1 MTAPKQKLL
10 KAGANTRVKQDADY
24 IFHELTRSICPE
36 CKQVIDAQIIIRENK
51 VYMRKRCPDHGWFE
65 GIISSD
71 AGMYVDSVK
80 FNKPGTIPLEF
91 STEVKDGCP
100 LDCGL
105 CPEHKQHMC
114 LGLIEVNT
122 ACNLNCPVCFA
133 NAGIGFS
140 LTLEQVESM
149 LDRFVEIEGDPEVIQ
164 FSGGEPTIHPQLL
177 DMIQAA
183 QDRGIRQVMV
193 NTNGVRI
200 ARDDRFLEQLARLN
214 PVIYFQFDGL
224 RPETYMTIRGEDLLE
239 TKLKALDRLHEAGL
253 DAVIVAAIE
262 RDVNV
267 DEVGALV
274 EFGLEH
280 PAVRGAVFQA
290 KFLEQL
296 ARLNPVIYFQFDGLR
311 PETYMTIRGEDLLET
326 KLKALDRLHEAGL
339 DAVIVAAIERD
350 VNVDEVGALVEF
362 GLEHPAVRGA
372 VFQPVTHVGR
382 HIPFDPM
389 QRVTIPDVI
398 HGIVDQTGGKFV
410 LEDFVPVPCCFPT
423 CQVNS
428 YVFVDGQKIVPLP
441 RMLEID
447 QYLDYITNRA
457 LPKAPGAA
465 LIKQALEGLW
475 SASAVAGTEKT
486 ADQFQCACGPGLE
499 LGYELSHL
507 KDHIF
512 QIAIKDFMDA
522 YTFNVKQV
530 MKCCVG
536 ILVPDGRIIPFCA
549 YNSVGYRETIREEM
563 VQAQAANKKG

>member
-1 MTAPKQKLL
+1 MATAKPV
-10 KAGANTRVKQDADY
+10 AGGRPSGSSLKQDADFV
-24 IFHELTRSICPE
+24 FHDLTRSICPE
-36 CKQVIDAQIIIRENK
+36 CKGVIDAQIIIRQNK
-51 VYMRKRCPDHGWFE
+51 VYMRKRCPTHGWFE

-71 AGMYVDSVK
+71 AEMYVNSIK

-105 CPEHKQHMC
+105 CPEHKQHIC
-114 LGLIEVNT
+114 LGIIEVNT

-140 LTLEQVESM
+140 ITLAQAEGM
-149 LDRFVEIEGDPEVIQ
+149 LDRFIEIEGDPEVIQ

-183 QDRGIRQVMV
+183 KDRGVRQVMV

-200 ARDDRFLEQLARLN
+200 AKDDRFLESLARLK

-224 RPETYMTIRGEDLLE
+224 RRETYRTIRGEDLLD
-239 TKLKALDRLHEAGL
+239 TKLKALDRMQQAGL

-262 RDVNV
+262 HGVNV
-267 DEVGALV
+267 DEVGALL
-274 EFGLEH
+274 EFGL
-280 PAVRGAVFQA
+280 
-290 KFLEQL
+290 
-296 ARLNPVIYFQFDGLR
+296 D
-311 PETYMTIRGEDLLET
+311 
-326 KLKALDRLHEAGL
+326 
-339 DAVIVAAIERD
+339 
-350 VNVDEVGALVEF
+350 
-362 GLEHPAVRGA
+362 HPAVRGA

-382 HIPFDPM
+382 HIEFDPM

-398 HGIVDQTGGKFV
+398 HGIVEQTKGRFV

-428 YVFVDGQKIVPLP
+428 YVYVNGDTTTPLP
-441 RMLEID
+441 RMLDLE

-457 LPKAPGAA
+457 LPKTPDAA
-465 LIKQALEGLW
+465 VIREALEGLW

-499 LGYELSHL
+499 TGFGPAHL

-512 QIAIKDFMDA
+512 QIAIKDFLDP

-536 ILVPDGRIIPFCA
+536 ILVPDGRVIPFCA
-549 YNSVGYRETIREEM
+549 YNSVGYRETIREQM
-563 VQAQAANKKG
+563 SQPRGAAGKA

>member
-1 MTAPKQKLL
+1 MATAKPV
-10 KAGANTRVKQDADY
+10 AGGRPSGPRLKQDADFV
-24 IFHELTRSICPE
+24 FHDLTRSICPE
-36 CKQVIDAQIIIRENK
+36 CKGVIDAQIIIRQNK
-51 VYMRKRCPDHGWFE
+51 VYMRKRCPTHGWFE

-71 AGMYVDSVK
+71 AEMYVNSIK

-105 CPEHKQHMC
+105 CPEHKQHIC
-114 LGLIEVNT
+114 LGIIEVNT

-140 LTLEQVESM
+140 LTLAQAEGM
-149 LDRFVEIEGDPEVIQ
+149 LDRFIEIEGDPEVIQ

-183 QDRGIRQVMV
+183 KDRGVRQVMV

-200 ARDDRFLEQLARLN
+200 AKDDKFLESLARLK

-224 RPETYMTIRGEDLLE
+224 RRETYRTIRGEDLLD
-239 TKLKALDRLHEAGL
+239 TKLKALDRMQQAGL

-262 RDVNV
+262 HGVNV
-267 DEVGALV
+267 DEVGALL
-274 EFGLEH
+274 EFGL
-280 PAVRGAVFQA
+280 
-290 KFLEQL
+290 
-296 ARLNPVIYFQFDGLR
+296 D
-311 PETYMTIRGEDLLET
+311 
-326 KLKALDRLHEAGL
+326 
-339 DAVIVAAIERD
+339 
-350 VNVDEVGALVEF
+350 
-362 GLEHPAVRGA
+362 HPAVRGA

-382 HIPFDPM
+382 HIEFDPM

-398 HGIVDQTGGKFV
+398 HGIVEQTKGRFV

-428 YVFVDGQKIVPLP
+428 YVYVDGDITRPLP
-441 RMLEID
+441 RMLDLE

-457 LPKAPGAA
+457 LPKTPDAA
-465 LIKQALEGLW
+465 VIREALEGLW

-499 LGYELSHL
+499 TGFGPAHL

-512 QIAIKDFMDA
+512 QIAIKDFLDP

-536 ILVPDGRIIPFCA
+536 ILVPDGRVIPFCA
-549 YNSVGYRETIREEM
+549 YNSVGYRETIREQM
-563 VQAQAANKKG
+563 SQPRGAAGKA

>member
-1 MTAPKQKLL
+1 MATAKPV
-10 KAGANTRVKQDADY
+10 AGGRPSGSRLKQDADFV
-24 IFHELTRSICPE
+24 FHDLTRSICPE
-36 CKQVIDAQIIIRENK
+36 CKGVIDAQIIIRQNK
-51 VYMRKRCPDHGWFE
+51 VYMRKRCPTHGWFE

-71 AGMYVDSVK
+71 AEMYVNSIK

-105 CPEHKQHMC
+105 CPEHKQHIC
-114 LGLIEVNT
+114 LGIIEVNT

-140 LTLEQVESM
+140 ITLAQAEGM
-149 LDRFVEIEGDPEVIQ
+149 LDRFIEIEGDPEVIQ

-183 QDRGIRQVMV
+183 KDRGVRQVMV

-200 ARDDRFLEQLARLN
+200 AKDDKFLESLARLK

-224 RPETYMTIRGEDLLE
+224 RRETYRTIRGEDLLD
-239 TKLKALDRLHEAGL
+239 TKLKALDRMQKAGL

-262 RDVNV
+262 HGVNV
-267 DEVGALV
+267 DEVGALL
-274 EFGLEH
+274 EFGL
-280 PAVRGAVFQA
+280 G
-290 KFLEQL
+290 
-296 ARLNPVIYFQFDGLR
+296 
-311 PETYMTIRGEDLLET
+311 
-326 KLKALDRLHEAGL
+326 
-339 DAVIVAAIERD
+339 
-350 VNVDEVGALVEF
+350 
-362 GLEHPAVRGA
+362 HPAVRGA

-382 HIPFDPM
+382 HIEFDPM

-398 HGIVDQTGGKFV
+398 HGIVEQTKGRFV

-428 YVFVDGQKIVPLP
+428 YVYVDGDTTRPLP
-441 RMLEID
+441 RMLDLE

-457 LPKAPGAA
+457 LPKTPDAA
-465 LIKQALEGLW
+465 VIREALEGLW

-486 ADQFQCACGPGLE
+486 ANQFQCACGPGLE
-499 LGYELSHL
+499 TGFGPAHL

-512 QIAIKDFMDA
+512 QIAIKDFLDP

-536 ILVPDGRIIPFCA
+536 ILVPDGRVIPFCA
-549 YNSVGYRETIREEM
+549 YNSVGYRETIREQM
-563 VQAQAANKKG
+563 SQPRGAAGKA

>member
-1 MTAPKQKLL
+1 MATTQP
-10 KAGANTRVKQDADY
+10 GADDRPSGPRIKHDADFV
-24 IFHELTRSICPE
+24 FHDLTRSICPE
-36 CKQVIDAQIIIRENK
+36 CKGVIDAQIIIRQNK
-51 VYMRKRCPDHGWFE
+51 VYMRKRCPTHGWFE

-71 AGMYVDSVK
+71 AEMYVNSIK

-105 CPEHKQHMC
+105 CPEHKQHIC
-114 LGLIEVNT
+114 LGIIEVNT

-140 LTLEQVESM
+140 ITLAQAEGM
-149 LDRFVEIEGDPEVIQ
+149 LDRFIEIEGDPEVIQ

-183 QDRGIRQVMV
+183 QDRGVRQVMV

-200 ARDDRFLEQLARLN
+200 ARDDKFLESLARLK

-224 RPETYMTIRGEDLLE
+224 RRETYRTIRGEDLLD
-239 TKLKALDRLHEAGL
+239 TKLKALDRMQQAGL

-262 RDVNV
+262 HGVNV
-267 DEVGALV
+267 DEVGALL
-274 EFGLEH
+274 EFGL
-280 PAVRGAVFQA
+280 
-290 KFLEQL
+290 
-296 ARLNPVIYFQFDGLR
+296 N
-311 PETYMTIRGEDLLET
+311 
-326 KLKALDRLHEAGL
+326 
-339 DAVIVAAIERD
+339 
-350 VNVDEVGALVEF
+350 
-362 GLEHPAVRGA
+362 HPAVRGA

-382 HIPFDPM
+382 HIDFDPM

-398 HGIVDQTGGKFV
+398 HGIVEQTKGRFV

-428 YVFVDGQKIVPLP
+428 YVYVDGDTTTPLP
-441 RMLEID
+441 RMLDLEE
-447 QYLDYITNRA
+447 YLDYITNRA
-457 LPKAPGAA
+457 LPKTPNAA
-465 LIKQALEGLW
+465 VIKEALEGLW

-499 LGYELSHL
+499 TGFGPGHL

-512 QIAIKDFMDA
+512 QIAIKDFLDP

-536 ILVPDGRIIPFCA
+536 ILVPDGRVIPFCA
-549 YNSVGYRETIREEM
+549 YNSVGYRETIREQM
-563 VQAQAANKKG
+563 SQPRGISGKA

>member
-1 MTAPKQKLL
+1 MDTAARDTAKR
-10 KAGANTRVKQDADY
+10 RVKQDADY

-36 CKQVIDAQIIIRENK
+36 CKTVIDAQIIIRDNK
-51 VYMRKRCPDHGWFE
+51 VFMRKRCPEHGWFE

-71 AGMYVDSVK
+71 AEMYIDSIK

-114 LGLIEVNT
+114 LALIEVNT

-133 NAGIGFS
+133 NAGIGYS
-140 LTLEQVESM
+140 LTLEQVEGM
-149 LDRFVEIEGDPEVIQ
+149 LDRFVETEGDPEVVQ

-193 NTNGVRI
+193 NTNGVRL
-200 ARDDRFLEQLARLN
+200 AHDDKFLAGLAKLD

-224 RPETYMTIRGEDLLE
+224 RPETYQVIRGEDLLD
-239 TKLKALDRLHEAGL
+239 TKMQALDRINQAGL
-253 DAVIVAAIE
+253 NAVLVAAIE
-262 RDVNV
+262 RDINV
-267 DEVGALV
+267 DEVGAIV
-274 EFGLEH
+274 EFGLKH
-280 PAVRGAVFQA
+280 PAVKGVV
-290 KFLEQL
+290 L
-296 ARLNPVIYFQFDGLR
+296 
-311 PETYMTIRGEDLLET
+311 
-326 KLKALDRLHEAGL
+326 
-339 DAVIVAAIERD
+339 
-350 VNVDEVGALVEF
+350 
-362 GLEHPAVRGA
+362 
-372 VFQPVTHVGR
+372 QPVTHVGR
-382 HIPFDPM
+382 HIDFDPM
-389 QRVTIPDVI
+389 KRVTIPDVI
-398 HGIVDQTGGKFV
+398 HGIVDQTKGRFI

-428 YVFVDGQKIVPLP
+428 YVFVDGDKMVPLP
-441 RMLEID
+441 RLLDID
-447 QYLDYITNRA
+447 HYLDYITNRA
-457 LPKAPGAA
+457 LPKPPNAA
-465 LIKQALEGLW
+465 DVQKALEGLW

-486 ADQFQCACGPGLE
+486 ASQFECACGPGLD
-499 LGYELSHL
+499 LPYSMNHL

-536 ILVPDGRIIPFCA
+536 ILVPDGRAIPFCA
-549 YNSVGYRETIREEM
+549 YNSVGYREEIREQLTLE
-563 VQAQAANKKG
+563 QARSKIELARRSNS

>member
-1 MTAPKQKLL
+1 MATAKPV
-10 KAGANTRVKQDADY
+10 AGGRPSGSRLKQDADFV
-24 IFHELTRSICPE
+24 FHDLTRSICPE
-36 CKQVIDAQIIIRENK
+36 CKGVIDAQIIIRQNK
-51 VYMRKRCPDHGWFE
+51 VYMRKRCPTHGWFE

-71 AGMYVDSVK
+71 AEMYVNSIK

-105 CPEHKQHMC
+105 CPEHKQHIC
-114 LGLIEVNT
+114 LGIIEVNT

-140 LTLEQVESM
+140 LTLAQAEGM
-149 LDRFVEIEGDPEVIQ
+149 LDRFIEIEGDPEVIQ

-183 QDRGIRQVMV
+183 KDRGVRQVMV

-200 ARDDRFLEQLARLN
+200 AKDDKFLESLARLK

-224 RPETYMTIRGEDLLE
+224 RRETYRTIRGEDLLD
-239 TKLKALDRLHEAGL
+239 TKLKALDRMQQAGL

-262 RDVNV
+262 HGVNV
-267 DEVGALV
+267 DEVGALL
-274 EFGLEH
+274 EFGL
-280 PAVRGAVFQA
+280 
-290 KFLEQL
+290 
-296 ARLNPVIYFQFDGLR
+296 D
-311 PETYMTIRGEDLLET
+311 
-326 KLKALDRLHEAGL
+326 
-339 DAVIVAAIERD
+339 
-350 VNVDEVGALVEF
+350 
-362 GLEHPAVRGA
+362 HPAVRGA

-382 HIPFDPM
+382 HIEFDPM

-398 HGIVDQTGGKFV
+398 HGIVEQTKGRFV

-428 YVFVDGQKIVPLP
+428 YVYVNGDATTPLP
-441 RMLEID
+441 RMLDLE

-457 LPKAPGAA
+457 LPKTPDAA
-465 LIKQALEGLW
+465 VIREALEGLW

-486 ADQFQCACGPGLE
+486 ADQFQCACGAGLE
-499 LGYELSHL
+499 TGFGPAHL

-512 QIAIKDFMDA
+512 QIAIKDFLDP

-536 ILVPDGRIIPFCA
+536 ILVPDGRVIPFCA
-549 YNSVGYRETIREEM
+549 YNSVGYRETIREQM
-563 VQAQAANKKG
+563 SQPRGAAGKA